1 MWKLKIRCSFDSS
14 SYGNVIYIYMFTCLI
29 LVVFLLSI
37 YLQSYTKAAD
47 FEIMTCCISSE
58 LNIIGFLESSKVE
71 CPATLSR
78 HLVLPQRV
86 SDECID
92 NNEASSK
99 TPSFCVLLHGALKV
113 PYLFLRL

>member
-1 MWKLKIRCSFDSS
+1 
-14 SYGNVIYIYMFTCLI
+14 
-29 LVVFLLSI
+29 
-37 YLQSYTKAAD
+37 
-47 FEIMTCCISSE
+47 MTCCISSE
-58 LNIIGFLESSKVE
+58 LSIIGFLESSKVE

-86 SDECID
+86 LDECTE

-113 PYLFLRL
+113 NNFSSFFFLFRHIIIS